1 MPALSLDH
9 LASLLDSTGV
19 AQHATYAVVT
29 REHGYCLD
37 DNARGLLLAV
47 TLQRMGLHHAVAGVL
62 FARTAAFVQHAWNDK
77 TGRFRNFMSF
87 DREWL
92 EEAGSED
99 SHGRALW
106 VLGTVARDTADPDV
120 RRWAFE
126 LLDRATPILPRF
138 TSPRALAFGLLGVV
152 AGSAATGAPDQSELR
167 AELVSRLCG
176 HLRDSRRLEWVW
188 FEDGLSYDNARL
200 AQAVLAAGHQ
210 AGRPDWQAAGLDT
223 LHWLCRV
230 QTSNAGRFRPVG
242 SDGFWQRG
250 MPRAQ
255 FDQQPI
261 EAAATVAAALCAWRV
276 TGETRWFDE
285 AARAHAWFLGEN
297 DLGIRLAV
305 EATGGCRDGLHPDRA
320 NANQG
325 AESTLAWLQAEL
337 EFTEAREAV
346 PVPTLPSPDRMA
358 LVEEHFS

>member
-1 MPALSLDH
+1 MPAPSLDH

-47 TLQRMGLHHAVAGVL
+47 TLQRLGLHHAMAGVL

-138 TSPRALAFGLLGVV
+138 TSPRALAFGLLGVM
-152 AGSAATGAPDQSELR
+152 AGNAATGAPDQSELR
-167 AELVSRLCG
+167 AKLVGRLCG
-176 HLRDSRRLEWVW
+176 HLRDSRRPEWVW

-200 AQAVLAAGHQ
+200 SQAVLAAGHQ

-230 QTSNAGRFRPVG
+230 QTSNAGLFSPVG
-242 SDGFWQRG
+242 SDGFWRRG
-250 MPRAQ
+250 TPRAQ

-276 TGETRWFDE
+276 TGEPCWFDE
-285 AARAHAWFLGEN
+285 AARAHAWVLGEN

-305 EATGGCRDGLHPDRA
+305 DTTGGCRDGLHPDRA

-337 EFTEAREAV
+337 EFTEAREAL
-346 PVPTLPSPDRMA
+346 PVPTHSPDRMVLA
-358 LVEEHFS
+358 EQRFG